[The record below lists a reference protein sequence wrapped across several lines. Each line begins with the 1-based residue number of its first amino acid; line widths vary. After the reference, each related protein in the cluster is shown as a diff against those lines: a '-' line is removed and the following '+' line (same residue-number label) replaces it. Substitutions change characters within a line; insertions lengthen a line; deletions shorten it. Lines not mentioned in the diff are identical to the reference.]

1 MLRSWKLPCSSFTQ
15 LDDYAKLKMP
25 KTERSIELCMIFA
38 RVIIK
43 IELHSISETLA
54 HGQAYE
60 LCIKAWS

>member
-15 LDDYAKLKMP
+15 LDHYAKLKMP
-25 KTERSIELCMIFA
+25 QTERLIELCVIFA
-38 RVIIK
+38 QVIIK
-43 IELHSISETLA
+43 IELHSIGETLA